1 MARASKR
8 NKEKKDKQQ
17 GQENILAQTRA
28 YFTVSGKVTG
38 TDRENYYKTDVT
50 DKDVEWASLN
60 FGVKTSPNQII
71 FMRLFGLEKEVVYLY
86 NNDKKLDKADRLKK
100 VDYEDWADNVE
111 EYEEEG
117 FFPLDLTIALER
129 DEKGKVVN
137 VIRTITIDGINDIY
151 EDGLLENDMDV
162 TIRGNIT
169 TQTYVNRDGEEV
181 TQTNYEP
188 TSIYLTKQE
197 IDFEDEKFVERA
209 KFDAEFIYTDHE
221 YDKKEDKL
229 YIYGLAVGYNGKPT
243 PVTYTITTDE
253 SIFIDTEKEIKENIE
268 GAESM
273 IQAIVKDKELK
284 YGTLCKV
291 HGVLV
296 NRVEEVEDDA
306 PSLGGLA
313 GKKKETIKN
322 YVRENV
328 ILGFDSIESE
338 KYTQEDIEQAQDES
352 AFVKKEEKP
361 KGLTGRKKPKED
373 EDEVIDIDEDDLPF

>member
-8 NKEKKDKQQ
+8 KEKKEKQQ
-17 GQENILAQTRA
+17 GQENILAQTRS

-71 FMRLFGLEKEVVYLY
+71 FMRLFGLGKEVVYLY

-169 TQTYVNRDGEEV
+169 TQTYVNREGEEV

-221 YDKKEDKL
+221 YDKKEGKL

-243 PVTYTITTDE
+243 PVTYTITTDD

-296 NRVEEVEDDA
+296 NRVEEVEDDDVPEGA
-306 PSLGGLA
+306 MP
-313 GKKKETIKN
+313 
-322 YVRENV
+322 
-328 ILGFDSIESE
+328 
-338 KYTQEDIEQAQDES
+338 DEVVDV
-352 AFVKKEEKP
+352 AKDTTP
-361 KGLTGRKKPKED
+361 KGSTGLPRTGGVPAEVFGLIGFGAIGLGLIIKKRK
-373 EDEVIDIDEDDLPF
+373 